1 MKNKLTLYLR
11 LSMRDMTL
19 QGHQLITKVFDGLI
33 FTNGIEETVA
43 A

>member
-19 QGHQLITKVFDGLI
+19 GIMRGGWGGGGVVIRLGLLL
-33 FTNGIEETVA
+33 V
-43 A
+43 